1 MQQKRGDKYFLWL
14 LQIDNYLIS
23 IPNNPTETTIQ
34 ITFKN
39 NKFTM
44 QRTLI
49 IFVHNPLKR
58 LYQFHH
64 RNQVNL
70 LILSCIATI
79 CYFKAL

>member
-1 MQQKRGDKYFLWL
+1 MQQKKEDEYFPWL
-14 LQIDNYLIS
+14 LQMDNYLIY
-23 IPNNPTETTIQ
+23 ITKNPTETSIQ

-39 NKFTM
+39 NKFRT

-58 LYQFHH
+58 LYQFHN

-70 LILSCIATI
+70 LILSCIPI
-79 CYFKAL
+79 ISYFKAL

>member
-1 MQQKRGDKYFLWL
+1 MQQKKGDKYFLWL

-23 IPNNPTETTIQ
+23 IPNNPTETSIQ

-49 IFVHNPLKR
+49 IFVLNPLKR

-70 LILSCIATI
+70 LILSCIPTI